1 MKTSYFIKSKE
12 ENQIGNVK
20 PHQHEKIKNTGRTKP
35 NKKKN
40 KLARYELAL
49 KHNVFHSKNCLI
61 IGQLNVNRS
70 QPGLEPL
77 NFTVYI
83 TSRINVNSSKVSDFH
98 FQIGTLT
105 SKDPAPEQKLL
116 VLFKAPHPQKPPGT
130 NYQQS
135 PS

>member
-1 MKTSYFIKSKE
+1 MRKS
-12 ENQIGNVK
+12 
-20 PHQHEKIKNTGRTKP
+20 
-35 NKKKN
+35 
-40 KLARYELAL
+40 KLARHELAL

-83 TSRINVNSSKVSDFH
+83 TSKINVNSSKVSDFH
-98 FQIGTLT
+98 FQIGTLM
-105 SKDPAPEQKLL
+105 SKDHAPEQKPMVLL
-116 VLFKAPHPQKPPGT
+116 RAPGPQRPPVT